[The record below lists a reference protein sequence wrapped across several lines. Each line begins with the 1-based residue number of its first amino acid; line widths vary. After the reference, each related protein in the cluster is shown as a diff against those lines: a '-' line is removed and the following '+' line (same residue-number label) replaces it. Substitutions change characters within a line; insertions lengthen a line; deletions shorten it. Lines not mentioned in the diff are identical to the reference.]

1 MRGHPFIASLF
12 AGLVIVVIGLAYWVL
27 APRFATRTAP
37 PVAAVPVV
45 AVPAMMRDLPIWLSA
60 IGTVQSLNVVS
71 VRPRVEGELQKVE
84 FVEGQEVRAGDL
96 LAQIDPRPF
105 DAARKQAAA
114 NLQKDE
120 AQLAHARSELTRYI
134 ALAEKGFVSAQN
146 VDAFRVQVSSLEAT
160 VRSDQAMLETATLQ
174 LGFTRIVAPIAGR
187 VGFRQADPGSMV
199 RASDPNGLLVIT
211 QVRPITVL
219 FAVPQDALHEIV
231 AERAKGKLGAIVY
244 SRDGLTQLA
253 DGEVASI
260 DNQVDAAT
268 GQIKMKAI
276 FANANGAL
284 WPGEL
289 ASIRILLRTERD
301 AVVVPSQAVLSG
313 IRGNYVYVVKADN
326 TVEARPVQVGA
337 TVDVLTALRSGIANG
352 ERVVSE
358 GQSRLAPG
366 TKVEVKR
373 ESGPSTTGA
382 AS

>member
-1 MRGHPFIASLF
+1 
-12 AGLVIVVIGLAYWVL
+12 
-27 APRFATRTAP
+27 
-37 PVAAVPVV
+37 
-45 AVPAMMRDLPIWLSA
+45 
-60 IGTVQSLNVVS
+60 VQSLNVVS

-105 DAARKQAAA
+105 DATRKQAAA

-146 VDAFRVQVSSLEAT
+146 VDTFRVQVSSLEAT

-174 LGFTRIVAPIAGR
+174 LSFTRIVAPIAGR

-219 FAVPQDALHEIV
+219 FAVPQDALHEII

-276 FANANGAL
+276 FANANDAL
-284 WPGEL
+284 WPGAL
-289 ASIRILLRTERD
+289 VSIRILLRTERD

-313 IRGNYVYVVKADN
+313 ISGNYVYVVKADN
-326 TVEARPVQVGA
+326 TVEVRPVQVGT

-373 ESGPSTTGA
+373 ESGSSTTGA